1 MIVELDHG
9 RIFSNYF
16 AFFWPQL
23 IENNILAQINGLAIR
38 LYGWLLIVQEEHAR
52 ENKWS
57 MELTDAEMARQLGI
71 SRKTAGIY
79 REELQK
85 LGLLTIREGLWTVNY
100 KGNFQRNTK
109 S

>member
-1 MIVELDHG
+1 M
-9 RIFSNYF
+9 
-16 AFFWPQL
+16 Q
-23 IENNILAQINGLAIR
+23 
-38 LYGWLLIVQEEHAR
+38 
-52 ENKWS
+52 
-57 MELTDAEMARQLGI
+57 LTDAETARQLGI

-85 LGLLTIREGLWTVNY
+85 LGLLIIREGLWTVKY

>member
-1 MIVELDHG
+1 M
-9 RIFSNYF
+9 
-16 AFFWPQL
+16 
-23 IENNILAQINGLAIR
+23 
-38 LYGWLLIVQEEHAR
+38 QEEHAR

-57 MELTDAEMARQLGI
+57 MKLTDAEMARRLDISI

-85 LGLLTIREGLWTVNY
+85 LGLLVIRDGLWTVNY